1 MLPNL
6 MEPLL
11 CKSKLGSK
19 TYNLLANK
27 NISGHQMSCILR
39 YNEQQLRK
47 YKGSSCPH
55 SIVILQG
62 GLLNYVF

>member
-1 MLPNL
+1 

-27 NISGHQMSCILR
+27 NILGHQMSCIPRHGELK
-39 YNEQQLRK
+39 LRK
-47 YKGSSCPH
+47 YKGSWCPQ
-55 SIVILQG
+55 SIIILKED
-62 GLLNYVF
+62 Y